1 VTALRVRVREPTL
14 VVAGAAGLALF
25 TTLACLRIGLP
36 GLLLPPLAAAAIL
49 LLRWPAAALI
59 AVVALAV
66 LLESRDTGLL
76 PAQTLFYEPLRGG
89 ITPLELLFALV
100 ILAVGLD
107 LLANERPLRLPRG
120 LGLALVLLVLAIA
133 AGAVTG
139 RAAGASVSEIV
150 FAGRQL
156 PYLVLV
162 PLLVVN
168 LVHTRRDVVTVLA
181 VAAGLGIVK
190 ALLGLLTVA
199 SGRGTSLDGTTITFY
214 EPAANWLMML
224 LVVGV
229 LAMVLLRLRPPL
241 WLLAGTLLMVASLA
255 LSFRRSFWIGVTLAV
270 LLVIVLGVPP
280 VGRRLLIPAAV
291 LVIVGVWA
299 IGSVGFQAAQAPLL
313 DRAASLKPA
322 KIEANAEDRYRLD
335 ERANVLAELRRQP
348 VTGLGL
354 AIPWSSAARPLG
366 VEHEGGRGYVH
377 SIALWW
383 WLKLG
388 ALGLAAYL
396 ALMGSACWMAVRV
409 WRRHRD
415 PMMRAVGL
423 GSLGALIGLA
433 VIETTGS
440 FTGVD
445 LRFTVLMGVLL
456 GLLAWLCRD
465 AASPEQA
472 Y

>member
-1 VTALRVRVREPTL
+1 MTALRAGVRETTL
-14 VVAGAAGLALF
+14 LVAGCAGLALF
-25 TTLACLRIGLP
+25 TTLACLRIGVP
-36 GLLLPPLAAAAIL
+36 GLLLPPLAAAAVAM
-49 LLRWPAAALI
+49 LRRPGVAMTAL
-59 AVVALAV
+59 VALVV

-76 PAQTLFYEPLRGG
+76 PAQTLFYEPLKGG
-89 ITPLELLFALV
+89 ITPLEVLFAFV
-100 ILAVGLD
+100 VLAVGLD
-107 LLANERPLRLPRG
+107 LLANDRAVRLPRG
-120 LGLALVLLVLAIA
+120 LGFALALLVLAIA

-139 RAAGASVSEIV
+139 RAAGASPSEMV

-181 VAAGLGIVK
+181 VGAGLGILK

-199 SGRGTSLDGTTITFY
+199 SGRGTSVDGATITYY
-214 EPAANWLMML
+214 EPAANFLMML

-229 LAMVLLRLRPPL
+229 LAMALQRLRPPL
-241 WLLAGTLLMVASLA
+241 WLVVGALLMAASLA
-255 LSFRRSFWIGVTLAV
+255 LSFRRSFWIGVALAV
-270 LLVIVLGVPP
+270 LLVLVLGLSPL
-280 VGRRLLIPAAV
+280 GRRLLVPAAV
-291 LVIVGVWA
+291 LVVVGFWA
-299 IGSVGFQAAQAPLL
+299 VGSVGFQAAQAPLL
-313 DRAASLKPA
+313 DRAASLKPS
-322 KIEANAEDRYRLD
+322 KIEANAEDRYRFD

-354 AIPWSSAARPLG
+354 AVPWTSAARPLG

-377 SIALWW
+377 SIALWY

-388 ALGLAAYL
+388 VLGLAAYVALMLAACGL
-396 ALMGSACWMAVRV
+396 ALRI

-415 PMMRAVGL
+415 PLMRAVGL

-433 VIETTGS
+433 AIETTGS

-445 LRFTVLMGVLL
+445 LRFTVGMGVLL
-456 GLLAWLCRD
+456 GLLAWLYRD
-465 AASPEQA
+465 ISAPAPS
-472 Y
+472 